1 MDASKPVPWARW
13 TPFSYPFNLTGQPA
27 ASIPCGWTPDGM
39 PVGLQVIGGRHADDK
54 VLQFCA
60 AWERHFNWRAR
71 RPAVFA
77 GH

>member
-1 MDASKPVPWARW
+1 
-13 TPFSYPFNLTGQPA
+13 
-27 ASIPCGWTPDGM
+27 M